1 MDDDDAPSRGSTLSP
16 AINKEKN
23 IYITPRTSSSFPS
36 RGCNRLRFKTFLPRP
51 GNIHR
56 KFKDPVRRGKTV
68 CESYRSP
75 KTTTTQFVIGTK
87 IKKFGLNRLGV
98 VE

>member
-23 IYITPRTSSSFPS
+23 IYITPRTYSSFPS

-51 GNIHR
+51 GNTQKVQGSR
-56 KFKDPVRRGKTV
+56 TMGGNSLRVVSFPKDDDTV
-68 CESYRSP
+68 CHRNQNKKIRS
-75 KTTTTQFVIGTK
+75 KSTGC
-87 IKKFGLNRLGV
+87 R
-98 VE
+98 